1 MDRFFLDGV
10 IEIANEAINIVG
22 KITILRGKDMA
33 KIQTLGKRA
42 SGSAIKVMPKLY
54 VLPIVNLATVQEWT
68 GFTRAGAQTVINRF
82 IEKGILVPKDKDR
95 KYGQSYVYKEYLEI
109 FVGND

>member
-22 KITILRGKDMA
+22 KITILREKDMA

-42 SGSAIKVMPKLY
+42 SGSAIKVMPKPLSIDLLRK
-54 VLPIVNLATVQEWT
+54 VSL
-68 GFTRAGAQTVINRF
+68 F
-82 IEKGILVPKDKDR
+82 PKIKIGNTDNPMSIR
-95 KYGQSYVYKEYLEI
+95 NISKYLSVTI
-109 FVGND
+109 DA